1 MAMRTAA
8 LVLSLSLIPLAAMA
22 QERSETH
29 KKVSANAPFEIK
41 LVANPST
48 GYQWKIDTAESA
60 GLDRLSVNDLGTS
73 PPPQMSGEPRGD
85 ASPCILTCNGLWPSC
100 GAYERTTTTVER
112 HAGCRRRDTHSW
124 CLPATNL

>member
-1 MAMRTAA
+1 MAMRTAT
-8 LVLSLSLIPLAAMA
+8 LVLSLLLIPLAAMA

-60 GLDRLSVNDLGTS
+60 GLDLLSVNDLGTS
-73 PPPQMSGEPRGD
+73 PPPQMSGEPLVGAPVTQTWLVTPLAPGTARLVLIYLRPWERGV
-85 ASPCILTCNGLWPSC
+85 PSKTQVFSLEI
-100 GAYERTTTTVER
+100 A
-112 HAGCRRRDTHSW
+112 
-124 CLPATNL
+124 N